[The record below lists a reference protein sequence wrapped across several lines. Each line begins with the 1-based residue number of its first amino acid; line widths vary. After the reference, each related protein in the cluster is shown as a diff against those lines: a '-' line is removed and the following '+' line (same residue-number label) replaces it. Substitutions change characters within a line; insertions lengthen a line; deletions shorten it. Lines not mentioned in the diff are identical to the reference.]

1 MKTDRKRFTGKEKT
15 APKSKVQGEGDYE
28 AARHYDEKL
37 EKFVA
42 EKKSEIPKMAKDAEK
57 ALDGPQGDELRRA
70 EEKGKSKARR

>member
-1 MKTDRKRFTGKEKT
+1 MTEPKRFGNEKT

-42 EKKSEIPKMAKDAEK
+42 EKKSEIPRLAKDAEK
-57 ALDGPQGDELRRA
+57 ALDGPEGNALRKA
-70 EEKGKSKARR
+70 EKTGKAKARR